1 MASTR
6 NGEDAVVSGN
16 SLAALPNTPL
26 FLANAL
32 QIHGAKENILRS
44 AAIRGLCGCMR
55 HLRPLLC
62 VAALASSFT
71 AWAAAPAHAQALH
84 EILAQPFDHPLS
96 LARGTLDP
104 IGPGAEYY
112 THDDACRVLRNWGW
126 THCSGVDAMVSERSG
141 GIATLVVEKPNS
153 DGHVVFG
160 NWGNTDRRVAVASLW
175 DGFVA
180 GLKRQARET
189 GSLITPSGWAVEP
202 TLDRDHNLLFYAFSM
217 DWDGHPLLNAKIA
230 IFDRR
235 GYVAFRIV
243 PVGESISKQGL
254 EKLVRT
260 VSASY
265 RPAEGEAYDDFENGD
280 RIAQDGP
287 IGALAQMVDVPLRH
301 KQKTF
306 TRRIENMVRRGLL
319 PVALILLAGMIY
331 LAAGRAKTD

>member
-1 MASTR
+1 MKHFR
-6 NGEDAVVSGN
+6 
-16 SLAALPNTPL
+16 SLV
-26 FLANAL
+26 
-32 QIHGAKENILRS
+32 
-44 AAIRGLCGCMR
+44 
-55 HLRPLLC
+55 C
-62 VAALASSFT
+62 VAALASCFL
-71 AWAAAPAHAQALH
+71 AGAVLPVRAQALG
-84 EILAQPFDHPLS
+84 EILARPFDKPLT
-96 LARGTLDP
+96 LTRGTLDP

-153 DGHVVFG
+153 DGHVIFA
-160 NWGNTDRRVAVASLW
+160 NWGRSDRRVAVASLW

-180 GLKRQARET
+180 GLKKQAKET

-202 TLDRDHNLLFYAFSM
+202 TLDRSHDLLFYAFSM
-217 DWDGHPLLNAKIA
+217 DWDGHPLMNAKVA

-243 PVGESISKQGL
+243 PVGESISKKDL

-260 VSASY
+260 ISASY
-265 RPAEGEAYDDFENGD
+265 RPAEGEAYDDFEDGD

-287 IGALAQMVDVPLRH
+287 LGALAEMVDIPLHH

-306 TRRIENMVRRGLL
+306 THRLENMVRRGLL
-319 PVALILLAGMIY
+319 PLTLILLAGMIY
-331 LAAGRAKTD
+331 LAAGRTKAD